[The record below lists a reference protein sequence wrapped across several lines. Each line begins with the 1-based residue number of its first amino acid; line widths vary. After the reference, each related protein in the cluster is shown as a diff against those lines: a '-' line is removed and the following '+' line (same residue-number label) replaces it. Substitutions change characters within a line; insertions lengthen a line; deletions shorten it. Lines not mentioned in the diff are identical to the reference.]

1 MCGCATTR
9 PGPAIQSRETLPGEL
24 ILRVADITCGHCA
37 GAITAAIEAALPGTL
52 VDANPVSKLVSI
64 RGSSDRDAI
73 ETIIARAGYTA
84 SDAALA

>member
-37 GAITAAIEAALPGTL
+37 GAITAAIKAALPGTL

-73 ETIIARAGYTA
+73 ETIIARAG
-84 SDAALA
+84 